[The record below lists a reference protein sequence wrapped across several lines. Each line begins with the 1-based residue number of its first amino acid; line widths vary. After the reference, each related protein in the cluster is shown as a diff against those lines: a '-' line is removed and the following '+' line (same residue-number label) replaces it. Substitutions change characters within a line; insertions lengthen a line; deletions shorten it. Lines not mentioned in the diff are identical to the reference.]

1 MHALLKV
8 SGQLRDALFER
19 IYKTQMWQPVDLR
32 KAPVEGPGGM
42 VGLGVLDG
50 VRVGTLPTEWMWLA
64 EVSLRS
70 PRLRVGIGKKMA
82 ISSLRSPVYVPKVEF
97 MWCEP
102 RFLGKSAW
110 LVMTLSSGTGTDVEG
125 WPRSQPRV
133 AFPASSAS
141 PGLRCCIWRSAR
153 TASLPLP
160 ARGVL
165 APSGIRSILFVISL
179 LRSPVSCLHPSSLVS
194 PREQSTLGGSGDP
207 GQALPLPFI
216 SPGTGH
222 QGRGDWGCLS
232 LLLVGCS
239 CSAKICLSLF
249 SSPSSPSSFPP

>member
-1 MHALLKV
+1 MRCFK

-32 KAPVEGPGGM
+32 KAPVEGPVGM
-42 VGLGVLDG
+42 VGLSVLDG
-50 VRVGTLPTEWMWLA
+50 VRVGTWPTEWMWLA

-70 PRLRVGIGKKMA
+70 PRLRVGLGKKTA
-82 ISSLRSPVYVPKVEF
+82 ISSLLPPVYVTKVEF
-97 MWCEP
+97 MWLEP

-110 LVMTLSSGTGTDVEG
+110 LVITLSSGTGADVEG
-125 WPRSQPRV
+125 WPRSQLKV
-133 AFPASSAS
+133 SFPASSAS

-179 LRSPVSCLHPSSLVS
+179 LRSPVSCLHPGSRQPQGAEHYGRVGG
-194 PREQSTLGGSGDP
+194 PRPGPPPALRLPGNRAPGPGRLGVPFFASG
-207 GQALPLPFI
+207 GL
-216 SPGTGH
+216 
-222 QGRGDWGCLS
+222 
-232 LLLVGCS
+232 
-239 CSAKICLSLF
+239 
-249 SSPSSPSSFPP
+249 